1 MKTHTLL
8 AFCLT
13 TLPAM
18 LPSVALSAA
27 QDSTERLG
35 TVSFAVSCA
44 PAVGTSFVRGVALLH
59 DFWYQEAQRQF
70 EAIAKTDPACAMA
83 HWGVAMSLYHQI
95 WDRPDAATVAKGA
108 QEMQAAQAR
117 PAKTAR
123 EREYVAALSDFYKPG
138 AGDYQA
144 RVESYAAAMGKLY
157 QDYPKDTDAGAFYA
171 LALLASQAPNDA
183 SLTLNRKA
191 MAVLTPLFA
200 QYPDHPGVVHYII
213 HACDT
218 PALAQDGLA
227 AAEHYGEIAASAPH
241 AVHMPGH
248 IFARLGMWQADI
260 DANVASV
267 AASHAAESRK
277 QSGAM
282 DQFHSDDFLVYAYL
296 QSGQEARA
304 KAVLDDSAAEIAR
317 FETMSDMGDHYM
329 TGMFP
334 YYRTKLPIFYSL
346 ELRDWKT
353 AAALQAVAAA
363 PPESQT
369 LTYWAR
375 TVAAGH
381 LHRAQQ
387 AQTDLNDY
395 DALMAK
401 IKQGRHAYF
410 ADSTGARIQRGE
422 MLAWI
427 AFAENNPSEALKRM
441 GEAADLQD
449 KVGQGEVDIPA
460 REMLADILLELGR
473 PQDALAEYKKA
484 LALSPN
490 RFNGLFN
497 AGKAAE
503 EVGDAPQAQRY
514 YATLLKITDNGSQSA
529 RPEFDHVRRV
539 VSSAKLAV
547 K

>member
-1 MKTHTLL
+1 M
-8 AFCLT
+8 A
-13 TLPAM
+13 
-18 LPSVALSAA
+18 LPSMALAA
-27 QDSTERLG
+27 TQGSTERLG

-44 PAVGTSFVRGVALLH
+44 PAVHKSFVRGVALLH

-70 EAIAKTDPACAMA
+70 EDIAKQDPACAMA

-95 WDRPDAATVAKGA
+95 WDRPDDGTLAKGWR
-108 QEMQAAQAR
+108 EMQSAQAR
-117 PAKTAR
+117 PANSAR
-123 EREYVAALSDFYKPG
+123 ERAYVAALSGFYKPG
-138 AGDYQA
+138 PLEYQA
-144 RVESYAAAMGKLY
+144 RVETYAAAMAKLHR
-157 QDYPKDTDAGAFYA
+157 DYPKDTDAGAFYA
-171 LALLASQAPNDA
+171 LALLASQAPNDD
-183 SLTLNRKA
+183 SLTLNRQA

-218 PALAQDGLA
+218 PALARDGLA
-227 AAEHYGEIAASAPH
+227 AAKHYGEIAASAPH

-282 DQFHSDDFLVYAYL
+282 DQFHADDFLVYAYL

-304 KAVLDDSAAEIAR
+304 KAVLDDSAAAIAH
-317 FETMSDMGDHYM
+317 FETMSDMGEHYM

-334 YYRTKLPIFYSL
+334 YYRTKLPIIYHL
-346 ELRDWKT
+346 ELRDWKA
-353 AAALQAVAAA
+353 AAALQAVAGA

-381 LHRAQQ
+381 LHAAQQ
-387 AQTDLNDY
+387 AQADLAGY

-410 ADSTGARIQRGE
+410 AQSTGARIQRGE

-427 AFAENNPSEALKRM
+427 AFADNNAADALTRM
-441 GEAADLQD
+441 REAADLQD

-473 PQDALAEYKKA
+473 PQDALLEYQRA

-503 EVGDAPQAQRY
+503 EFGDVPQAQQY
-514 YATLLKITDNGSQSA
+514 YATLLRVTGNGSQSA

>member
-1 MKTHTLL
+1 MKTLILL
-8 AFCLT
+8 LISFLA
-13 TLPAM
+13 LPA
-18 LPSVALSAA
+18 AHASA
-27 QDSTERLG
+27 ERLG
-35 TVSFAVSCA
+35 TVSFAVSCS
-44 PAVGTSFVRGVALLH
+44 PAVQTSFVRGVALLH

-70 EAIAKTDPACAMA
+70 EQIAKADPSCAMA
-83 HWGVAMSLYHQI
+83 HWGAAMSLYHQI
-95 WDRPDAATVAKGA
+95 WDRPDDGTVAKGW
-108 QEMQAAQAR
+108 QEMQAAQAH

-123 EREYVAALSDFYKPG
+123 ERAYVAALSDFYQPG
-138 AGDYQA
+138 PRDYQA
-144 RVESYAAAMGKLY
+144 RVETYAAAMGKLY
-157 QDYPKDTDAGAFYA
+157 QDYPADTDAGAFYA
-171 LALLASQAPNDA
+171 LALLASQSPNDA

-200 QYPDHPGVVHYII
+200 KYPDHPGVVHYII

-227 AAEHYGEIAASAPH
+227 AAKHYGEIASSAPH

-260 DANVASV
+260 DANVGSV

-304 KAVLDDSAAEIAR
+304 KAVLDDSAAQIAH
-317 FETMSDMGDHYM
+317 FETMSDMGEHYM

-353 AAALQAVAAA
+353 AAALPPVAGA
-363 PPESQT
+363 PPESMT
-369 LTYWAR
+369 VTYWAR

-381 LHRAQQ
+381 LHRAQEAQ
-387 AQTDLNDY
+387 ANLASY
-395 DALMAK
+395 DALMVK

-410 ADSTGARIQRGE
+410 ADSTGARVERGE

-427 AFAENNPSEALKRM
+427 AFAQNNAAEAVKRM
-441 GEAADLQD
+441 QEAADLQD

-460 REMLADILLELGR
+460 REMLADILLESGR
-473 PQDALAEYKKA
+473 PQEALAEYKKA
-484 LALSPN
+484 LTLSPN

-497 AGKAAE
+497 AGRAAE
-503 EVGDAPQAQRY
+503 AAGDASLAQRY
-514 YATLLKITDNGSQSA
+514 YATLLKVTDNGSQSA
-529 RPEFDHVRRV
+529 RPEFDHAKSV
-539 VSSAKLAV
+539 VSAAKLAV

>member
-1 MKTHTLL
+1 MKTLILFALSFL
-8 AFCLT
+8 A
-13 TLPAM
+13 LPAA
-18 LPSVALSAA
+18 LPAA
-27 QDSTERLG
+27 QASERLG

-44 PAVGTSFVRGVALLH
+44 PAVQSSFVRGVALLH

-70 EAIAKTDPACAMA
+70 EDIAKADPSCAMA

-95 WDRPDAATVAKGA
+95 WDRPAEATVAQGWR
-108 QEMQAAQAR
+108 EMQAAQAH

-123 EREYVAALSDFYKPG
+123 ERAYVAALSDFYKPG
-138 AGDYQA
+138 PRDYQA
-144 RVESYAAAMGKLY
+144 RVEAYAATMGKLY
-157 QDYPKDTDAGAFYA
+157 LDYPKDTDAGAFYA
-171 LALLASQAPNDA
+171 LALLASQAPNDD

-227 AAEHYGEIAASAPH
+227 AAKHYGEIAASAPH

-260 DANVASV
+260 DANVGSV

-304 KAVLDDSAAEIAR
+304 KAVLDDSAAAISH
-317 FETMSDMGDHYM
+317 FETMSDMGEHYM

-334 YYRTKLPIFYSL
+334 YYRTKLPIIYDL
-346 ELRDWKT
+346 ELRDWKS
-353 AAALQAVAAA
+353 AAALQAVPGA

-381 LHRAQQ
+381 LHGAQAAQ
-387 AQTDLNDY
+387 ASLSDY

-410 ADSTGARIQRGE
+410 AESTGARIQRGE

-427 AFAENNPSEALKRM
+427 AFAQDNSADALARM
-441 GEAADLQD
+441 REAADLQD

-460 REMLADILLELGR
+460 REMLADLLLELGR
-473 PQDALAEYKKA
+473 PQDALVEYNQA
-484 LALSPN
+484 LTLSPN
-490 RFNGLFN
+490 RFNGLYN
-497 AGKAAE
+497 AGRAAE
-503 EVGDAPQAQRY
+503 AAGDAPQAQRY
-514 YATLLKITDNGSQSA
+514 YATLLKVTNNGSQSA
-529 RPEFDHVRRV
+529 RPEFDHVKSV
-539 VSSAKLAV
+539 VSSAKLAI